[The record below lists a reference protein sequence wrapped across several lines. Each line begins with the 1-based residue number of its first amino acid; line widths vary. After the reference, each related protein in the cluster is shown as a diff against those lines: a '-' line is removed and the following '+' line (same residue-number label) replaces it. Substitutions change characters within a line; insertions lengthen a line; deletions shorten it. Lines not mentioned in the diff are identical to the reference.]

1 MHTQIFL
8 FFKFFV
14 CFNSI
19 FSFSFVFRV
28 IFVIFSVFFFQFRI
42 SEAHGRALILDG
54 IIQCTEKDEF
64 SYQEM
69 ISFIPLCCH
78 PKPETV
84 LIVGGGDGGVARV
97 NENFVFFGVF
107 LTKERSDS

>member
-1 MHTQIFL
+1 MQ
-8 FFKFFV
+8 
-14 CFNSI
+14 SYR
-19 FSFSFVFRV
+19 RV
-28 IFVIFSVFFFQFRI
+28 SNVRVSKN

-78 PKPETV
+78 PKPEKV

-97 NENFVFFGVF
+97 SSVSFLWFLCFFYDF
-107 LTKERSDS
+107 SAFSDLPIYFSHISS